1 MAAST
6 ATTMPETL
14 TPLAGIDKDIAEAW
28 LELLDAR
35 QDLDHSPNADSQ
47 RAAVYAEARVNRLLE
62 RRYAAR

>member
-1 MAAST
+1 MADV
-6 ATTMPETL
+6 L
-14 TPLAGIDKDIAEAW
+14 TPLSALDDQIAEAW

-35 QDLDHSPNADSQ
+35 QDFDHSPNADTQ